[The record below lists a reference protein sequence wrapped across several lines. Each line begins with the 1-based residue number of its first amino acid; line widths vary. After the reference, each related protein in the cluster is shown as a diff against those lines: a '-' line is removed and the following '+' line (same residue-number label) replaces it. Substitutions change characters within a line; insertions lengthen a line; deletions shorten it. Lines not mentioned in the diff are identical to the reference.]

1 MAKMFRRFCDL
12 PAKDAGA
19 IVVYFGVSNV
29 ERLAAFKQDH
39 WKDTFAQWQKR
50 HPNRDG
56 SERAMVLSPPQ
67 QDRIRCAAWACHHFV
82 RLRWPKEFFEI
93 SWLRPKHFESIRA
106 QMEREE
112 EGKITVKMIPDLTDV
127 PKWKDRGSTSMS
139 KHFRVFETYLSQHYG
154 VEGFPL
160 DWVVR
165 SSLRPVYWSNVIT
178 LNAQQRGLRPDFFK
192 FEETDHQCRIHAP
205 IVSIE
210 DQHHLKCDDEKV
222 IAEWESGSRA
232 DRRSDVFR
240 RDDAI
245 VFHLA
250 RIAFADSPGEV
261 HFIPKKGKV
270 QQSGRQSYF
279 ACKGQFVGINTARLE
294 CDLARDVI
302 QKMRYEGE
310 SRSWNWDKHCTK
322 FHQQIQLIDEWA
334 VAGLATPMSAEDQI
348 SAFLKTIPKDC
359 KNSELLIAKG
369 IIEGDRPR
377 FPTLVGNVIP
387 HLTLS
392 IDTKEPGASAAKRT
406 IANTSSASGQDP
418 EKRRRTAKGSA
429 RRPRGQTAGKCRVVG
444 GKVVGTVEGLHY
456 NDDVWK
462 AMTPEQKS
470 RVVELRKAKKQERA
484 VRAVSSS
491 TAGPVP
497 MDVSDQLESL
507 TRAVQSLD
515 SSKESGRRS
524 ADRHSGSRRRG
535 DVSRSRSSSR
545 SHGSHRSGAH
555 AGRRKR

>member
-1 MAKMFRRFCDL
+1 
-12 PAKDAGA
+12 
-19 IVVYFGVSNV
+19 
-29 ERLAAFKQDH
+29 
-39 WKDTFAQWQKR
+39 
-50 HPNRDG
+50 
-56 SERAMVLSPPQ
+56 MVLSPPQ
-67 QDRIRCAAWACHHFV
+67 QDRIRCAAWVCHHSI
-82 RLRWPKEFFEI
+82 RLNCPPTLFNIE
-93 SWLRPKHFESIRA
+93 WLQPEHFESIRT

-112 EGKITVKMIPDLTDV
+112 EGRVTIKMIPDLTDV
-127 PKWKDRGSTSMS
+127 PKWKDRGTAASMS
-139 KHFRVFETYLSQHYG
+139 KHFRVFETYLSHHFG

-165 SSLRPVYWSNVIT
+165 PSLRPVFWSELT
-178 LNAQQRGLRPDFFK
+178 DRRADAEGRRPDFFK
-192 FEETDHQCRIHAP
+192 LEMCDYYCRTVAP
-205 IVSIE
+205 IVPFE
-210 DQHHLKCDDEKV
+210 EAHHLRCSDEKV
-222 IAEWESGSRA
+222 IAQWESGNRSTH
-232 DRRSDVFR
+232 RSDVFR

-250 RIAFADSPGEV
+250 RVAFADSPGEV
-261 HFIPKKGKV
+261 HFIPRKGRV
-270 QQSGRQSYF
+270 QPSGRAAYF

-322 FHQQIQLIDEWA
+322 FHQQVRLIDEWA
-334 VAGLATPMSAEDQI
+334 AAGQATAMSAEDQI

-369 IIEGDRPR
+369 IIEGDRSR

-392 IDTKEPGASAAKRT
+392 IESKEPGVSFAKRT
-406 IANTSSASGQDP
+406 IANTSSATGQDP
-418 EKRRRTAKGSA
+418 EKRRRTGGSG
-429 RRPRGQTAGKCRVVG
+429 RKSRQTAGKCRVVG

-456 NDDVWK
+456 SDDVWK
-462 AMTPEQKS
+462 AMTPEQRS

-497 MDVSDQLESL
+497 MDVSDQLQSL

-515 SSKESGRRS
+515 SSKDAGRRS
-524 ADRHSGSRRRG
+524 ADRHSESRRG
-535 DVSRSRSSSR
+535 GEGSRSRSSSR

-555 AGRRKR
+555 AGRRRH